1 MMDPGNKRFVVLLL
15 VGLVVRLAVAWQ
27 PVPVLIAR
35 VLPDDAFI
43 YFVIARNMAAGL
55 GATFDG
61 LAPTNGFHPLWAL
74 ALTPVFAL
82 WHGGDTP
89 VHWALTLGALC
100 DTAAGGLAGWIV
112 WRGVTGRGRSDVCPE
127 GATTRVAPTVAMTL
141 YLFNPRVIQESVNG
155 LETGLAM
162 LALAGCVAAWQWAGE
177 RPGAGRDALFGLACG
192 LAVLARSDLGL
203 MAAVLWLAR
212 VWAGIRGGGR
222 TLAVTH
228 WLAPVA
234 ALAVVAPW
242 WAWSQWR
249 VGTVVQSSAVAIPS
263 LVAYRVQT
271 SAGGEAWRGL
281 LWPILNLGFRDTM
294 IYAGVGL
301 LALCVGVLVAR
312 LVRAPLYR
320 GELWLPLL
328 GALIIAAVHTAVR
341 WYPRGWYFVPVAW
354 GVALAAAPV
363 WVAGPATKVP
373 RRLAGGIAMALAVIV
388 GAQSVKMIGEPEYAW
403 QADMRAGAEWLRAN
417 TAPEATVGAFNAGIY
432 SYYSG
437 RRVLSLD
444 GLVDW
449 GAIAVRRE
457 GRLLDYFVERGGSLL
472 LDHREYLWGSF
483 SPFFGS
489 RKLELIAEL
498 PVADKRYGPIVV
510 YRVH

>member
-1 MMDPGNKRFVVLLL
+1 MMNLGDRRV
-15 VGLVVRLAVAWQ
+15 VGLVFAGLIVRLAVAWQ

-82 WHGGDTP
+82 WPGGDTP
-89 VHWALTLGALC
+89 LHWALTLGALC
-100 DTAAGGLAGWIV
+100 DTAAGWLAGWIV
-112 WRGVTGRGRSDVCPE
+112 WRRRSGFSRDPARAARE
-127 GATTRVAPTVAMTL
+127 SGQPQSAAMITMAL
-141 YLFNPRVIQESVNG
+141 YLFNPRAIQESVNG

-162 LALAGCVAAWQWAGE
+162 LALAVCVAAWQWAGE
-177 RPGAGRDALFGLACG
+177 RPGAGRDALFGAACG

-228 WLAPVA
+228 WPAPVA

-271 SAGGEAWRGL
+271 SSGAEAWRGL
-281 LWPILNLGFRDTM
+281 LLPILNLGFRDTM

-301 LALCVGVLVAR
+301 LALCVGLLIAR
-312 LVRAPLYR
+312 LRRAPLYR

-354 GVALAAAPV
+354 GAALA
-363 WVAGPATKVP
+363 AGPATKVP
-373 RRLAGGIAMALAVIV
+373 RRLAGG
-388 GAQSVKMIGEPEYAW
+388 
-403 QADMRAGAEWLRAN
+403 
-417 TAPEATVGAFNAGIY
+417 
-432 SYYSG
+432 
-437 RRVLSLD
+437 
-444 GLVDW
+444 
-449 GAIAVRRE
+449 
-457 GRLLDYFVERGGSLL
+457 
-472 LDHREYLWGSF
+472 
-483 SPFFGS
+483 
-489 RKLELIAEL
+489 
-498 PVADKRYGPIVV
+498 
-510 YRVH
+510 

>member
-1 MMDPGNKRFVVLLL
+1 MSFGNRRF
-15 VGLVVRLAVAWQ
+15 VGLVFAGLIVRLVVAWQ

-35 VLPDDAFI
+35 ALPDDAFI

-61 LAPTNGFHPLWAL
+61 LAPTNGFHPLWAV

-112 WRGVTGRGRSDVCPE
+112 WRSQKGGQLT
-127 GATTRVAPTVAMTL
+127 APTAAMAL
-141 YLFNPRVIQESVNG
+141 YLFNPRAIQESVNG

-177 RPGAGRDALFGLACG
+177 RPEAGREALFGAACG

-203 MAAVLWLAR
+203 MAAVLWLAL
-212 VWAGIRGGGR
+212 VWAGIRGGSR

-228 WLAPVA
+228 WPAPVA

-263 LVAYRVQT
+263 LVAYRVQM
-271 SAGGEAWRGL
+271 SAAGEAWRGL
-281 LWPILNLGFRDTM
+281 LLPILNLGFRDTM

-301 LALCVGVLVAR
+301 LALCVGVLAAR
-312 LVRAPLYR
+312 LGRAPLYR

-354 GVALAAAPV
+354 GAALAAAPV
-363 WVAGPATKVP
+363 WAAQSPRLWGAVPAAKVP
-373 RRLAGGIAMALAVIV
+373 RRLTGGIAVALAVIV
-388 GAQSVKMIGEPEYAW
+388 CAQSIKMIGEPEYAW

-417 TAPEATVGAFNAGIY
+417 TPPETTVGAFNAGIY

-449 GAIAVRRE
+449 GAIAARRE
-457 GRLLDYFVERGGSLL
+457 GRLLDYFVARGGTVII
-472 LDHREYLWGSF
+472 DHREYALSF
-483 SPFFGS
+483 GPFFGA
-489 RKLELIAEL
+489 RTLTPIAEL
-498 PVADKRYGPIVV
+498 PVGDPTYGPIEV
-510 YRVH
+510 YEVER